1 VVSWRQRPIE
11 GPVNQ
16 FVLLPP
22 EKAAFGPNG
31 GQPAISPDG
40 RQIVFTATD
49 ARGMLLWLRP
59 LGSLDV
65 RPLTGTENAQYPF
78 WSPDSRS
85 IAFFA
90 HGKLLRMDLHGGPP
104 QTIAENVLFPLGG
117 AWSRDGVIV
126 FTPHIGGLY
135 RVLASGGEGKPIS
148 QAGQVEVFPSFLPDG
163 RHFLFA
169 RSRGPTQGDEFVGSL
184 DSTDAKL
191 IQPGSQTAAY
201 APPGYLLFIRG
212 GTLMEQPFDLGALS
226 VSGDPSAIAVG
237 VENFSVSETGT
248 LVYTR
253 SATAINHLVWVDR
266 AGKQIS
272 EAAPPGE
279 YDHMQ
284 LSREGKRVAFDA
296 TISGNLSIWIRDLE
310 RGIQSR
316 LTFQQSNVPQWSP
329 DGSTL
334 VFAWI
339 GSGGIDL
346 GERPANMSDSEK
358 VLVKLSAPP
367 IMISSD
373 WSSDGR
379 YLVYYRTD
387 TNSKIQLWVLP
398 MFGDRKPFPFLHSEF
413 DESQGQVSPDG
424 KWIAYVSDEAGAPQ
438 ICITSFP
445 TPSGIQQI
453 SSAGGIQPRW
463 RRDGKELF
471 YLALDDELMAVTVRT
486 SGTFEADSP
495 RALFETRLPVSAL
508 RQAYSVSPDG
518 QRFLLAVPTETASP
532 SMTLVQN
539 WQGALKK

>member
-1 VVSWRQRPIE
+1 
-11 GPVNQ
+11 
-16 FVLLPP
+16 
-22 EKAAFGPNG
+22 
-31 GQPAISPDG
+31 
-40 RQIVFTATD
+40 
-49 ARGMLLWLRP
+49 
-59 LGSLDV
+59 
-65 RPLTGTENAQYPF
+65 
-78 WSPDSRS
+78 
-85 IAFFA
+85 
-90 HGKLLRMDLHGGPP
+90 
-104 QTIAENVLFPLGG
+104 
-117 AWSRDGVIV
+117 
-126 FTPHIGGLY
+126 
-135 RVLASGGEGKPIS
+135 
-148 QAGQVEVFPSFLPDG
+148 
-163 RHFLFA
+163 
-169 RSRGPTQGDEFVGSL
+169 
-184 DSTDAKL
+184 
-191 IQPGSQTAAY
+191 
-201 APPGYLLFIRG
+201 
-212 GTLMEQPFDLGALS
+212 
-226 VSGDPSAIAVG
+226 
-237 VENFSVSETGT
+237 
-248 LVYTR
+248 
-253 SATAINHLVWVDR
+253 
-266 AGKQIS
+266 
-272 EAAPPGE
+272 
-279 YDHMQ
+279 
-284 LSREGKRVAFDA
+284 VAFDR
-296 TISGNLSIWIRDLE
+296 TNSGNLNIWIRDLE

-346 GERPANMSDSEK
+346 GERPTNMSDSEK

-367 IMISSD
+367 IMFPSD

-438 ICITSFP
+438 ICVTSFP

-486 SGTFEADSP
+486 SGTFDADSP

-518 QRFLLAVPTETASP
+518 QRFLLAVPTEAASP